1 MCFRKV
7 VVAGVV
13 LAIGAVGSAS
23 ASDRR
28 PLVEGG
34 IGDKPFVQG
43 QLGKTRLGGYTE
55 VHFRYGRSDG
65 ITEEITFEAK
75 RFNLF
80 TYTPV
85 SDRLRV
91 ASEI

>member
-1 MCFRKV
+1 MGISLLCKV
-7 VVAGVV
+7 A
-13 LAIGAVGSAS
+13 
-23 ASDRR
+23 R
-28 PLVEGG
+28 EN
-34 IGDKPFVQG
+34 PF
-43 QLGKTRLGGYTE
+43 GGYTE

-65 ITEEITFEAK
+65 ITEEITFVAK

-91 ASEI
+91 A